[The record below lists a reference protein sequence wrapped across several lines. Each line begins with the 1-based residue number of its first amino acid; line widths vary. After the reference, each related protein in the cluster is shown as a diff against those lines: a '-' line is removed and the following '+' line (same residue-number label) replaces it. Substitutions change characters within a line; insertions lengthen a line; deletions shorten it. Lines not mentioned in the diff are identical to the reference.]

1 MSLLPGTQQLHKS
14 FLEKSRMPGGKGAQ
28 AQDEIGD
35 LVPSHRPQAPP
46 HGEGQNVP
54 PLSFSLLL
62 PRHLFFFFLLLQ
74 QTLIH
79 SAAAKEAIEQTR
91 KRVDG
96 KRQRSQQ
103 NRKDRILE
111 GRNRKEKG
119 RKRLLALMKEQPR
132 GEVLWVLPRGG
143 TPMIAWHGMQD

>member
-1 MSLLPGTQQLHKS
+1 MAKEPRPKM
-14 FLEKSRMPGGKGAQ
+14 R
-28 AQDEIGD
+28 
-35 LVPSHRPQAPP
+35 LVIWSPIT
-46 HGEGQNVP
+46 VP
-54 PLSFSLLL
+54 PLSFSLLP

-79 SAAAKEAIEQTR
+79 SAAAKEAIERTR

-103 NRKDRILE
+103 NRKDRILQ